1 MSSSIKTAR
10 FTISPLTAADR
21 EAFTAYRATEE
32 TARYQGWEA
41 TYSLE
46 DADGLIAGQPESFP
60 PPEDGWLQL
69 AIHDESGALVGDVA
83 VHTTTQPDTYELGV
97 TVAPSHQRKGVAREA
112 LGAVV
117 DALFGEHKAHRVTAE
132 TDARNDAVGELLK
145 SLGFT
150 HEGRAREADFFKGEW
165 VSLDSWAILASDRR

>member
-1 MSSSIKTAR
+1 MSIKTPR

-21 EAFTAYRATEE
+21 QAFTAYRATEA

-41 TYSLE
+41 TYSLS
-46 DADGLIAGQPESFP
+46 DADELIAGQPSSFP

-69 AIHDESGALVGDVA
+69 AVHEGTTLVGDVA
-83 VHTTTQPDTYELGV
+83 VHTTTQPNTYEVGV
-97 TVAPSHQRKGVAREA
+97 TVAPEHQKKGVGKEA

-117 DALFGEHKAHRVTAE
+117 DALFSQHNAHRVTAE
-132 TDARNDAVGELLK
+132 TDARNNAVGALLK

-165 VSLDSWAILASDRR
+165 VSLDSWAVLASDRR